1 MLDFISNFAWDMS
14 SRSVHIYN
22 VTLQPALYILIRLLI
37 QLHMLYMDSNSAVFM
52 VYLTDDKN
60 CSK

>member
-1 MLDFISNFAWDMS
+1 MLDFISNFAWDML
-14 SRSVHIYN
+14 SRSVHFYN
-22 VTLQPALYILIRLLI
+22 VTLQPALCILITLLI